1 MQSNPSLPR
10 PLSLPAVSVP
20 LRRINVGLM
29 AVLALVAA
37 LFLWRLS
44 ISGWS
49 NTYYAAAAKAG
60 SVSWKA
66 WFFGSIDPGSFI
78 TVDKPPLSLW
88 LMGLSARAFGFS
100 AFSILLPQALA
111 MLGAVALLYAT
122 ARRAFGNAAGLAAA
136 AALALTPVTVAI
148 ARVDNPDALL
158 VFLMVLSAWLV
169 MRAVES
175 GRTKHLAWAGA
186 VVGLAFMTKML
197 QGWMIV
203 PALATTYLLA
213 GPPRLLVRLR
223 QLAVA
228 GVAMVVASAA
238 WPVAVSLWPADSR
251 PYIGGSE
258 DGSVWNL
265 ILGYNGFGRIT
276 GASEGGGGGGFGFGG
291 SAGLWRMFNEQ
302 VGGQIG
308 WLLPLA
314 AIGLGAGLWL
324 TRRAPR
330 VDRARAAW
338 VLFGVW
344 AVVHVIVFSFQRGIF
359 HPYYTSAL
367 APAVAAL
374 CGAGAVAMWGWAR
387 GSWAGVVALAGAVVV
402 TAEVAV
408 MLLART
414 PDYAPYLRT
423 VIPVAAVVAVLGIVA
438 LRAGPRRFAAVAA
451 VAAAIAVSA
460 GPAAYAVT
468 TAGRSLNGNN
478 VLAGPASAT
487 GMGGGPG
494 GGGGGRGG
502 MGGGS
507 VSAETIAYLE
517 AHQGSAKYLV
527 AVTGSQTSASI
538 IIATGKPVVTIGGF
552 NGQDPAPTVAQLAAM
567 VKKGEL
573 KYVVLSDQSSEL
585 GAWVKA
591 HGTVVSGSLYKVTAS

>member
-1 MQSNPSLPR
+1 MQSNPTLPR
-10 PLSLPAVSVP
+10 P
-20 LRRINVGLM
+20 
-29 AVLALVAA
+29 VLALPSLRVSLRRVNWPLAGVLAVAAA
-37 LFLWRLS
+37 LFLWHLS
-44 ISGWS
+44 ASGWS

-88 LMGLSARAFGFS
+88 AMGLSARVFGWSSFS
-100 AFSILLPQALA
+100 MLLPQALA
-111 MLGAVALLYAT
+111 MLGAVALLHAT
-122 ARRAFGNAAGLAAA
+122 VRRAFGSTAGLLAAG
-136 AALALTPVTVAI
+136 ALALTPVTVAI
-148 ARVDNPDALL
+148 ARVNNPDALL
-158 VFLMVLSAWLV
+158 VLLLVLSAWLT
-169 MRAVES
+169 MRAIES
-175 GRTKHLAWAGA
+175 GRGKHLAWAGA

-203 PALATTYLLA
+203 PALASAYLLA

-228 GVAMVVASAA
+228 GVTMVAVSAA

-265 ILGYNGFGRIT
+265 ILGYNGLGRLFGE
-276 GASEGGGGGGFGFGG
+276 GAGGGGGAGFGG
-291 SAGLWRMFNEQ
+291 TAGLWRMFNEQ
-302 VGGQIG
+302 VGGQAA

-314 AIGLGAGLWL
+314 AVSLGAGLWL
-324 TRRAPR
+324 TRRGPR

-344 AVVHVIVFSFQRGIF
+344 ALVHVVVFSFQRGTF

-367 APAVAAL
+367 APAIAAL
-374 CGAGAVAMWGWAR
+374 SGAGLVVMTRWAR
-387 GSWAGVVALAGAVVV
+387 ESWAGVVALGGSLVVS
-402 TAEVAV
+402 AELAV

-414 PDYAPYLRT
+414 PDFAPWLRV
-423 VIPVAAVVAVLGIVA
+423 VIPAAAAVAVLGVVA
-438 LRAGPRRFAAVAA
+438 VRLGARRFAAAAA
-451 VAAAIAVSA
+451 VAGALALTA
-460 GPAAYAVT
+460 GPAAYSVT

-478 VLAGPASAT
+478 VLADPAST
-487 GMGGGPG
+487 GGIGSPG
-494 GGGGGRGG
+494 GGMG
-502 MGGGS
+502 GGGS
-507 VSAETIAYLE
+507 VSAKTIAYLE
-517 AHQGSAKYLV
+517 AHQGSAKFLV

-552 NGQDPAPTVAQLAAM
+552 TGQDPAPTVSQLAAM
-567 VKKGEL
+567 VKQGEL
-573 KYVVLSDQSSEL
+573 KYVVLSDSNSDL
-585 GAWVKA
+585 ATWVKA
-591 HGTVVSGSLYKVTAS
+591 HGKVVSGSLYKVTAS